1 MNSFKP
7 LKTLTSRRQVLKAG
21 LAALTLTGISS
32 AANAKEDSSL
42 KVNNGHS
49 KPKAKKTGA
58 RRIVMLDPGHGGI
71 DTGAIGPN
79 GSKEKHV
86 VLAIAKNVRAQL
98 RAKGIDARLTR
109 SSDEFIPLYDRVEIA
124 HQHGADLFM
133 SIHADGFT
141 NPSAAGASVFALS
154 NRGASSAMA
163 KYLSEREN
171 AVDEL
176 AGKKA
181 QDKDHLL
188 QQVLFDLVQTDTI
201 KNSLTL
207 GSHILKQIKPVHRL
221 HSRNTEQAAFVVLKS
236 PSVPSVLVETSFIT
250 NPAEEKLLGTAAFR
264 QKIASAIAGGVIS
277 YFNWFDNHKAHTKKR

>member
-1 MNSFKP
+1 MSTFKP
-7 LKTLTSRRQVLKAG
+7 LKVLTSRRQVLKAG
-21 LAALTLTGISS
+21 LAALTLTGASQAI
-32 AANAKEDSSL
+32 AKDDASL
-42 KVNNGHS
+42 KTANGHS
-49 KPKAKKTGA
+49 QPKAKKAGA
-58 RRIVMLDPGHGGI
+58 RRVVMLDPGHGGI
-71 DTGAIGPN
+71 DTGAIGHN

-86 VLAIAKNVRAQL
+86 VLAIAKNVRAIL
-98 RAKGIDARLTR
+98 RSKGIDARLTR
-109 SSDEFIPLYDRVEIA
+109 TGDTFIPLYDRVEIA

-141 NPSAAGASVFALS
+141 NPDAAGASVFALS

-163 KYLSEREN
+163 KYLSDREN
-171 AVDEL
+171 AADDL

-181 QDKDHLL
+181 RDKDHYL

-221 HSRNTEQAAFVVLKS
+221 HSKHTEQAAFVVLKS

-250 NPAEEKLLGTAAFR
+250 NPAEEQLLGTKAFR
-264 QKIASAIAGGVIS
+264 QKIATAIASGVLS
-277 YFNWFDNHKAHTKKR
+277 YFSWFDNHKAHSKKR

>member
-1 MNSFKP
+1 MSTFKP

-21 LAALTLTGISS
+21 LAALTLTGMSRAI
-32 AANAKEDSSL
+32 AKDETPL
-42 KVNNGHS
+42 KTTPGHS
-49 KPKAKKTGA
+49 KPKARKAGA
-58 RRIVMLDPGHGGI
+58 KRIVMLDPGHGGI
-71 DTGAIGPN
+71 DTGAIGHN
-79 GSKEKHV
+79 GSQEKHV

-98 RAKGIDARLTR
+98 RAQGIDARLTR
-109 SSDEFIPLYDRVEIA
+109 TGDKFIPLYDRVEIA

-163 KYLSEREN
+163 KYLSDKEN
-171 AVDEL
+171 AADDL

-181 QDKDHLL
+181 RDKDHLL

-236 PSVPSVLVETSFIT
+236 PSIPSVLVETSFIT

-264 QKIASAIAGGVIS
+264 QKIASAIADGVLS
-277 YFNWFDNHKAHTKKR
+277 YFSWFDNHKAHTKRRG